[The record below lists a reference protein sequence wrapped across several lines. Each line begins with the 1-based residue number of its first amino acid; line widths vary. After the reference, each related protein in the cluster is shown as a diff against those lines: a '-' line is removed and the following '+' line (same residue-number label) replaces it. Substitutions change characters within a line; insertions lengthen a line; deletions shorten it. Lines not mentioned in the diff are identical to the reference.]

1 MRIIRIL
8 FRSTIGLVLVVSVVL
23 NLALTFV
30 NFVLQPIWKAAAVA
44 TAVATTKTA
53 AEASEKAAV
62 AKTKVRE
69 KAKGRLRRLTV
80 AVPVAGVAAAAAF
93 EYNDFSDWQEENPE
107 GTVDQYIQETV
118 ETTKLVIDEVLA
130 ELPAWL
136 SIDRDELIGQMET
149 VFAQMRSLV
158 GD

>member
-1 MRIIRIL
+1 M
-8 FRSTIGLVLVVSVVL
+8 SVVL
-23 NLALTFV
+23 NLALAFV

-53 AEASEKAAV
+53 AKASEKTAV

-80 AVPVAGVAAAAAF
+80 AVPIAGVAAAAAF
-93 EYNDFSDWQEENPE
+93 EYNDYTEWLEENPE
-107 GTVDQYIQETV
+107 GTVDQYTRETI
-118 ETTKLVIDEVLA
+118 ETTKLVIDEVLD

-136 SIDRDELIGQMET
+136 SIDREQLIGQMEA

-158 GD
+158 GN